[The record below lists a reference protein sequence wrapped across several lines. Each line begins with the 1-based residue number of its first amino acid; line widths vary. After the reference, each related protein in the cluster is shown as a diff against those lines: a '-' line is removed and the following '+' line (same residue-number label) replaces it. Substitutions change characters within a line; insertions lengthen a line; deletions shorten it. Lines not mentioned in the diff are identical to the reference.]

1 MNAMKPDMSLQNLT
15 LTRARWVLRIAMT
28 GILLLVVWSAI
39 GEIDQVTRAQGQVIA
54 VARTQSIQ
62 ATDGGVVSEIHVK
75 EGQTVKRGEL
85 LVTLEKGRAQAAV
98 DDSRGK
104 VAALKITL
112 ARLKAEVYGQP
123 LKFSPELEIYGEYV
137 HNQRDLYLKRKGAI
151 DQDVSA
157 LSDMLELARQELDM
171 NRELKKTGDVS
182 KADILRLQRSV
193 ADIQAQIN
201 NKRNKYFQDAVAEM
215 TKAQEELNTQQ
226 EQLEDRTQLLEHT
239 ELVSPADGVVKNIKV
254 TTLGGVVR
262 VGDLVLEI
270 LPIGNLI
277 VEAKIPPTDIATVKT
292 NQEAIVKLDAYDY
305 AIYGTLKGHVS
316 YVSPDTL
323 LDETRQQGVV
333 PYYRVQVVLDE
344 KQFHGKKADVIDV
357 RPGMTATVEIKAQER
372 TILSYLTKPVTKTIS
387 ESMGER

>member
-1 MNAMKPDMSLQNLT
+1 MNAMKPNPSLKNPT
-15 LTRARWVLRIAMT
+15 LTRARWVLRIAMA
-28 GILLLVVWSAI
+28 GILLLIIWSAI

-123 LKFSPELEIYGEYV
+123 LKFSPELETYGEYIL
-137 HNQRDLYLKRKGAI
+137 NQRDLYLKRKSAI

-171 NRELKKTGDVS
+171 NRELQKTGDVS

-226 EQLEDRTQLLEHT
+226 EQLQDRSQLLEHT

-262 VGDLVLEI
+262 AGDLVLEI

-277 VEAKIPPTDIATVKT
+277 VEAKIPPADIATVKT
-292 NQEAIVKLDAYDY
+292 DQEAIVKLDAYDY

-316 YVSPDTL
+316 YLSPDTL
-323 LDETRQQGVV
+323 LDETRQGVV

-344 KQFHGKKADVIDV
+344 KQFHGKKAEVIDV

-372 TILSYLTKPVTKTIS
+372 SILSYLTKPVTKTIS

>member
-1 MNAMKPDMSLQNLT
+1 MNAMKPNIPSHSPA
-15 LTRARWVLRIAMT
+15 LTRARWMLRIAMG
-28 GILLLVVWSAI
+28 GIVMLVIWSAF

-62 ATDGGVVSEIHVK
+62 ASDGGVVSEIHVK
-75 EGQTVKRGEL
+75 EGETVKQGQL

-98 DDSRGK
+98 DDSRAK

-112 ARLKAEVYGQP
+112 ARLKAEVYGQS
-123 LKFSPELEIYGEYV
+123 LKFDPELEAYGEYIA
-137 HNQRDLYLKRKGAI
+137 NQRDLYHKRKSAI
-151 DQDVSA
+151 DQDVAA
-157 LSDMLELARQELDM
+157 LNEMLGLARQELDM
-171 NRELKKTGDVS
+171 NKDLAKTGDVS
-182 KADILRLQRSV
+182 KADLLRLQRSV

-201 NKRNKYFQDAVAEM
+201 NKRNKYFQEAVAEM
-215 TKAQEELNTQQ
+215 TKAQEDLNTQQ
-226 EQLEDRTQLLEHT
+226 EQLQDRSQLLEHT
-239 ELVSPADGVVKNIKV
+239 ELVAPANGVVKNIKV

-262 VGDLVLEI
+262 AGDLVLEI
-270 LPIGNLI
+270 LPIGDLV
-277 VEAKIPPTDIATVKT
+277 VEAKITPADIANVKP

-316 YVSPDTL
+316 YLSPDTL
-323 LDETRQQGVV
+323 LDETRQQGVI
-333 PYYRVQVVLDE
+333 PYYRVQIVLDE
-344 KQFHGKKADVIDV
+344 KQFHGKKAEVIDV

>member
-1 MNAMKPDMSLQNLT
+1 MNAMKLDLSLQNPT
-15 LTRARWVLRIAMT
+15 LTRARWVLRIAMA
-28 GILLLVVWSAI
+28 GILLLVVWSAM
-39 GEIDQVTRAQGQVIA
+39 GQIDQVTRAQGQVIA
-54 VARTQSIQ
+54 IARTQSIQ

-123 LKFSPELEIYGEYV
+123 LKFAPELEAYGEYI

-151 DQDVSA
+151 DQDVAA
-157 LSDMLELARQELDM
+157 LTDMLELARQELDM
-171 NRELKKTGDVS
+171 NRELQKTGDVS

-215 TKAQEELNTQQ
+215 TKAQEELNTQH
-226 EQLEDRTQLLEHT
+226 EQLQDRSQLLEHT

-262 VGDLVLEI
+262 AGDLVLEI

-277 VEAKIPPTDIATVKT
+277 VEAKIPPADIATVKP

-316 YVSPDTL
+316 YLSPDTL
-323 LDETRQQGVV
+323 LDETRQGVV
-333 PYYRVQVVLDE
+333 PYYRVQVVLDA
-344 KQFHGKKADVIDV
+344 KQFHGKKAEVIDV

-372 TILSYLTKPVTKTIS
+372 SILSYLTKPVTKTIS

>member
-1 MNAMKPDMSLQNLT
+1 MNAIKPTMTSHSPT
-15 LTRARWVLRIAMT
+15 LTRARWMLRIAMG
-28 GILLLVVWSAI
+28 GIVMLVIWSAF

-62 ATDGGVVSEIHVK
+62 ASDGGVVSEIHVK
-75 EGQTVKRGEL
+75 EGETVKQGQL

-98 DDSRGK
+98 DDSRAK

-123 LKFSPELEIYGEYV
+123 LKFASELEAYGEYIS
-137 HNQRDLYLKRKGAI
+137 NQRDLYHKRKSAI
-151 DQDVSA
+151 DQDVAA
-157 LSDMLELARQELDM
+157 LNEMLGLARQELDM
-171 NRELKKTGDVS
+171 NKDLAKTGDVS
-182 KADILRLQRSV
+182 KADLLRLQRSV

-201 NKRNKYFQDAVAEM
+201 NKRNKYFQEAVAEM
-215 TKAQEELNTQQ
+215 TKAQEDLNTQQ
-226 EQLEDRTQLLEHT
+226 EQLQDRSQLLEHT
-239 ELVSPADGVVKNIKV
+239 ELVAPANGVVKNIKV

-262 VGDLVLEI
+262 AGDLVLEI
-270 LPIGNLI
+270 LPIGELV
-277 VEAKIPPTDIATVKT
+277 VEAKITPSDIANVKPS
-292 NQEAIVKLDAYDY
+292 QEAIVKLDAYDY

-316 YVSPDTL
+316 YLSPDTL
-323 LDETRQQGVV
+323 LDESRQQGVV
-333 PYYRVQVVLDE
+333 PYYRVQIVLDE
-344 KQFHGKKADVIDV
+344 KQFHGKKAEVIDV

>member
-1 MNAMKPDMSLQNLT
+1 MNAMKPNMSLKNPMLS
-15 LTRARWVLRIAMT
+15 RARWILRIAMA
-28 GILLLVVWSAI
+28 GILALVIWSAF

-123 LKFSPELEIYGEYV
+123 LQFSPELEHYTEYI
-137 HNQRDLYLKRKGAI
+137 HNQRDLYLKRKSAI
-151 DQDVSA
+151 DQDVAA
-157 LSDMLELARQELDM
+157 LSDMLDLARQELDM
-171 NRELKKTGDVS
+171 NRELQKTGDVS

-226 EQLEDRTQLLEHT
+226 EQLQDRSQLLEHT

-254 TTLGGVVR
+254 TTIGGVVR
-262 VGDLVLEI
+262 AGDLVLEI

-277 VEAKIPPTDIATVKT
+277 VEAKIAPADIATVKPD
-292 NQEAIVKLDAYDY
+292 QEAIVKLDAYDY

-316 YVSPDTL
+316 YLSPDTL
-323 LDETRQQGVV
+323 LDETRQGVV

-344 KQFHGKKADVIDV
+344 KQFHGKKAEVIDV
-357 RPGMTATVEIKAQER
+357 RPGMTATIEIKAQER